1 MGNAQKHPLRAFT
14 PPEEQELHRIV
25 KATSERM
32 DVVKRAR
39 ALLCVQAGRPFTEAA
54 REAGYKSGDSIS
66 QLEERFNERGLAA
79 LLIAPGRGR
88 KPMNVLALAFSLPET
103 ERESPGHSCQGCAR
117 HSAGR
122 QRGWVETRRSGY
134 AQGLDFEQEFCYSLE

>member
-88 KPMNVLALAFSLPET
+88 KPIYTDDQRACIKASVQRQPDPKVDQTVVLQKIREEFDGCEASHPLAFRL
-103 ERESPGHSCQGCAR
+103 RL
-117 HSAGR
+117 
-122 QRGWVETRRSGY
+122 QRV
-134 AQGLDFEQEFCYSLE
+134 QQ